1 MNKAMINNLSVEE
14 TIQELEATDSPLVLH
29 LLELVGTELMTH
41 EDVEA
46 TIEVEVKEARYKMIL
61 EIHEARDLLNPAD
74 YLSPED
80 LEDLPENL

>member
-14 TIQELEATDSPLVLH
+14 TVRELEATDSPLVLH
-29 LLELVGTELMTH
+29 LLELIDDELMTH

-46 TIEVEVKEARYKMIL
+46 SIEVEVEEARYKMIL